1 VEDGPRKEK
10 SSTAGELLCH
20 KTWHGDGKENWA
32 KLQPQNSQK
41 NTSNTERLFDEEA
54 AKQFPPS
61 RIEDMKIPLH
71 PDAPKT
77 INCKIYPLNR
87 EEENYVREFLLKE
100 EAKGY
105 IYPGPSPITSPTFV
119 REKKEDGEKRIIMD
133 YREVNKHS
141 V

>member
-1 VEDGPRKEK
+1 MEGLPEEYKEHWK
-10 SSTAGELLCH
+10 V
-20 KTWHGDGKENWA
+20 
-32 KLQPQNSQK
+32 
-41 NTSNTERLFDEEA
+41 FDEEA
-54 AKQFPPS
+54 AKRFPPS

-77 INCKIYPLNR
+77 INCKIYPLNK
-87 EEENYVREFLLKE
+87 EEENYIREFLIE
-100 EAKGY
+100 EEEKGY
-105 IYPGPSPITSPTFV
+105 IYPGASPITSPTFV